1 MGVID
6 APMRPLDRS
15 VFHDRSED
23 GFINNIYE
31 QTERERNPCGR
42 DHGLLLCQASGFQ
55 VARLRWRIA
64 RVRWMLI
71 GNVCCSLS
79 ACFATP
85 VWFDHCCQNGSAVSL
100 SF

>member
-1 MGVID
+1 MAASTTFTSKLKEKETLAEGTMGFYFAKLPVS
-6 APMRPLDRS
+6 RWL
-15 VFHDRSED
+15 
-23 GFINNIYE
+23 
-31 QTERERNPCGR
+31 
-42 DHGLLLCQASGFQ
+42 ASG
-55 VARLRWRIA
+55 WRIA